1 MRQHLLALGYS
12 ALLFFLQGVD
22 AQVTVYGQIPLGQT
36 ISQSS
41 SGTSTASV
49 TAATSTLAAYDD
61 TVLDP
66 PSIPDPAPSTA
77 FTLSIPAVNTSV
89 TELSI
94 AQSTDAFYG
103 FSIEMSVLTQVLGKN
118 STHIQPIF
126 LNLMALI
133 AQRGGRVRIRAGGN
147 TQEFATYEAE
157 LPDANGKCITK
168 QSVDSQNPT
177 ETPAVIYNMDMFY
190 LFANVSS
197 LVDVAWFLGIPF
209 NDTSNWR
216 FAIAEYGESVL
227 GDKLLGLQAA
237 NEPDLYVD
245 HGHRDEG
252 YDATSYYGEI
262 QQLITA
268 ISTNGDIPTK
278 NNLVVPSVSGD
289 WAPELVW
296 NTGILDTC
304 IESLSAL
311 AVEHY
316 PNNNCYAMYGSG
328 SFVDP
333 QTAFPDYLNHTSG
346 VSLVQPYLNSSSIAQ
361 TYNRPFY
368 MLEMNS
374 ASCGGFPGI
383 SDSFGATLW
392 ALDYGLQM
400 AYGNFTGAM
409 IHVGGQNVYYNP
421 FTAPPTNESTYHQ
434 WTIGSIFYSALVIA
448 EVFGTS
454 GTSQIM
460 DLGGNDGSVYT
471 PQYSIYESGNLAKVA
486 LFNYITDESG
496 SNDYT
501 ATITID
507 GGTVP
512 EQVYVKYLLS
522 DSVSTKNNITWAGQT
537 LGTKYTV
544 DGILKNDLNVVTIVC
559 DTSANT
565 CSIPVNA
572 PGFALVFLTESD
584 VSEVTPESTSTFATT
599 AYTKTINTQTVDAS
613 VLATSNGHSGDSFPV
628 VGSTSKKSQS
638 GALGMNDV
646 LKGGSVLLL
655 AFAWGAIA
663 VLFIR

>member
-1 MRQHLLALGYS
+1 MRLNVLAPACS

-22 AQVTVYGQIPLGQT
+22 AQVTVYGQIPLKET
-36 ISQSS
+36 ISQSNG
-41 SGTSTASV
+41 GTSTASV
-49 TAATSTLAAYDD
+49 PAATSTLAAYDD
-61 TVLDP
+61 TVLNP
-66 PSIPDPAPSTA
+66 PPIPDPAPSTA

-89 TELSI
+89 TGLSI
-94 AQSTDAFYG
+94 AHSTDSFYG
-103 FSIEMSVLTQVLGKN
+103 FSIEMSLLTEVLGRN
-118 STHIQPIF
+118 SAYMQPIF

-133 AQRGGRVRIRAGGN
+133 ARRGGRVRIRAGGN
-147 TQEFATYEAE
+147 TQEFATYEEE
-157 LPDANGKCITK
+157 LLDANGYCITK
-168 QSVDSQNPT
+168 QSADSENPT

-190 LFANVSS
+190 LFSNISS

-216 FAIAEYGESVL
+216 LAIAEYGESIL
-227 GDKLLGLQAA
+227 GDNLLGLQAA

-245 HGHRDEG
+245 HGRRDEG
-252 YDATSYYGEI
+252 YDATSYFGEV
-262 QQLITA
+262 QELISVINA
-268 ISTNGDIPTK
+268 DVDIPIK
-278 NNLVVPSVSGD
+278 NNLVIPSVSGQ

-296 NTGILDTC
+296 DTGILDAC
-304 IESLSAL
+304 INSLSAL

-316 PNNNCYAMYGSG
+316 PNNNCYATYGTG

-333 QTAFPDYLNHTSG
+333 QTIFPDYLNHTSG
-346 VSLVQPYLNSSSIAQ
+346 VSLVQQYLNSTSIAQ

-368 MLEMNS
+368 MLEMNT

-383 SDSFGATLW
+383 SDSFGAALW

-400 AYGNFTGAM
+400 AYGNFSGAM
-409 IHVGGQNVYYNP
+409 LHVGGQNVYYNP
-421 FTAPPTNESTYHQ
+421 FTVPPTNESTYHQ

-448 EVFGTS
+448 EAFGTT

-460 DLGGNDGSVYT
+460 DLGGNDGSIYT
-471 PQYSIYESGNLAKVA
+471 PQYSIYENGNLAKIA

-496 SNDYT
+496 ASDYN

-512 EQVYVKYLLS
+512 AQVYVKYLLS

-544 DGILKNDLNVVTIVC
+544 DGILKNDINVVTIAC

-565 CSIPVNA
+565 CTIPVNA
-572 PGFALVFLTESD
+572 PGFALVFLTVTESD
-584 VSEVTPESTSTFATT
+584 FSGVTPFATT
-599 AYTKTINTQTVDAS
+599 AYTKTINTATVDPS
-613 VLATSNGHSGDSFPV
+613 VLATSNGHSGDSFLV

-638 GALGMNDV
+638 GALGMNDM

-655 AFAWGAIA
+655 AVAWGAIA

>member
-1 MRQHLLALGYS
+1 MHFNLLALGYY
-12 ALLFFLQGVD
+12 ALLGLRSAK
-22 AQVTVYGQIPLGQT
+22 AQVTVYD
-36 ISQSS
+36 S
-41 SGTSTASV
+41 SGTSTSSAA
-49 TAATSTLAAYDD
+49 AATSTLAAYDD

-66 PSIPDPAPSTA
+66 PSVPNPAPSTA
-77 FTLSIPAVNTSV
+77 FTLTIPAVNTSV
-89 TELSI
+89 TGLSI
-94 AQSTDAFYG
+94 AQSTNSFYG
-103 FSIEMSVLTQVLGKN
+103 FSIEMSVLTQVCN
-118 STHIQPIF
+118 THLQPIF

-147 TQEFATYEAE
+147 TQEFATYEEE

-168 QSVDSQNPT
+168 QSANSQNPT

-227 GDKLLGLQAA
+227 GDRLLGLQAA

-262 QQLITA
+262 QELISA
-268 ISTNGDIPTK
+268 MSTNDDIPTK
-278 NNLVVPSVSGD
+278 NNLVVPSVAGD

-304 IESLSAL
+304 IDSLSAL

-316 PNNNCYAMYGSG
+316 PNNNCYAMYGTG
-328 SFVDP
+328 SYVDP
-333 QTAFPDYLNHTSG
+333 QTTFPDYLNHTSG
-346 VSLVQPYLNSSSIAQ
+346 VS
-361 TYNRPFY
+361 
-368 MLEMNS
+368 
-374 ASCGGFPGI
+374 
-383 SDSFGATLW
+383 FGAALW

-400 AYGNFTGAM
+400 AYSNFTGAM
-409 IHVGGQNVYYNP
+409 IHVGGQNVYYNLL
-421 FTAPPTNESTYHQ
+421 TAPPTNESTYHQ

-471 PQYSIYESGNLAKVA
+471 PQYSIYENGNLAKVA

-496 SNDYT
+496 ANDYT

-544 DGILKNDLNVVTIVC
+544 DGILKNDLNIVTITC

-565 CSIPVNA
+565 CSVPVNA
-572 PGFALVFLTESD
+572 PGFALVFLTESE
-584 VSEVTPESTSTFATT
+584 VSEVTPESASTFATT
-599 AYTKTINTQTVDAS
+599 AYTKTINTQTIDPS
-613 VLATSNGHSGDSFPV
+613 VLATSNGHSGDTFPV
-628 VGSTSKKSQS
+628 LGSTSKKSQS
-638 GALGMNDV
+638 DALGMNDV
-646 LKGGSVLLL
+646 LKGGSVLSL
-655 AFAWGAIA
+655 AVAWGAIA
-663 VLFIR
+663 VLFI

>member
-1 MRQHLLALGYS
+1 MRLNFLVLCYCAILG
-12 ALLFFLQGVD
+12 LQGVE
-22 AQVTVYGQIPLGQT
+22 AQVTVHGQIPLGKT
-36 ISQSS
+36 ISQDS
-41 SGTSTASV
+41 SGTSTSSV
-49 TAATSTLAAYDD
+49 AAATSTFAAYDD
-61 TVLDP
+61 TILDP
-66 PSIPDPAPSTA
+66 PSVPDPAPSTA
-77 FTLSIPAVNTSV
+77 FTLTIPTVNTSV
-89 TELSI
+89 TGLSI
-94 AQSTDAFYG
+94 AQSTDSFYG
-103 FSIEMSVLTQVLGKN
+103 FSIEMSVLTQILGKN
-118 STHIQPIF
+118 STHIQLIF

-133 AQRGGRVRIRAGGN
+133 AQRGGRVRIRAGGI
-147 TQEFATYEAE
+147 TQEFATYEEE
-157 LPDANGKCITK
+157 LPDAHGKCIIK
-168 QSVDSQNPT
+168 QSANSQNPT

-197 LVDVAWFLGIPF
+197 LVDIAWFLGIPF

-216 FAIAEYGESVL
+216 LAVAEYGESVL

-237 NEPDLYVD
+237 NEPDLYID

-262 QQLITA
+262 QELISA
-268 ISTNGDIPTK
+268 ISINGDIPTK
-278 NNLVVPSVSGD
+278 NSLVIPSVAGD
-289 WAPELVW
+289 WTPELAW

-304 IESLSAL
+304 IDSLSAL

-328 SFVDP
+328 SYVDP
-333 QTAFPDYLNHTSG
+333 QTVFADYLNHTSG
-346 VSLVQPYLNSSSIAQ
+346 VSLVQPYLNSSSIVQ
-361 TYNRPFY
+361 TYHRPFY
-368 MLEMNS
+368 MLEMNT

-383 SDSFGATLW
+383 SDSFGAALW

-409 IHVGGQNVYYNP
+409 IHVGGQKVYYNP
-421 FTAPPTNESTYHQ
+421 FTALNSTPTNESTYHQ
-434 WTIGSIFYSALVIA
+434 WTIGPIFYSALVIA

-460 DLGGNDGSVYT
+460 DLGGNNGSVYT
-471 PQYSIYESGNLAKVA
+471 PQYSIYENGNLAKVA

-496 SNDYT
+496 SSDYT

-512 EQVYVKYLLS
+512 EKVYVKYLLS
-522 DSVSTKNNITWAGQT
+522 DLT

-544 DGILKNDLNVVTIVC
+544 DGILKNDLNVVTITC

-565 CSIPVNA
+565 CSVPVNA

-584 VSEVTPESTSTFATT
+584 VSEATPESASTFATT
-599 AYTKTINTQTVDAS
+599 AYTKIINTQTIDPS

-628 VGSTSKKSQS
+628 MGSTSKKSQS

-655 AFAWGAIA
+655 AITWGAVA